1 MQSAWKNAKYVDILY
16 SYTCMIII
24 FLCTKHKG
32 QCGVSNLI
40 IRILRIGIFIIT
52 IFFFLNLFIVI

>member
-32 QCGVSNLI
+32 QCGISNFQNSKN
-40 IRILRIGIFIIT
+40 RYFYYHYFTNGET
-52 IFFFLNLFIVI
+52 ET